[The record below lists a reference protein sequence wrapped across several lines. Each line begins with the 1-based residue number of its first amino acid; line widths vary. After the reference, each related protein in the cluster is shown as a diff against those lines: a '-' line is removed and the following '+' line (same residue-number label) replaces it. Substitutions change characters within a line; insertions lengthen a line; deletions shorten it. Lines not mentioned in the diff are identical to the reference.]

1 MAYNEFGIYEP
12 RDPDLDQMRLALTKQ
27 PSLASQIPG
36 SNVKAPK
43 PNRPLDQAELNIKS
57 VAASLNPLMMMKT
70 MQDAVKT
77 AVINPLLMPA
87 SIAVEAAQGTP
98 AREITGSRFYQ
109 EPTTPVG
116 QAFERDLGKVMEAA
130 KVPHM
135 FPTAPRPAGMR
146 PALTPNDVRVMG
158 AEATRV
164 ARGIKD
170 IPSDFANAQSG
181 FTRMDPVTQQPTYG
195 ATLQGVAEGIGDL
208 AQSRRD
214 AGMSLVPGIPDVL
227 TPETSMYAVRPKG
240 TRLVTPTR
248 TSADPNFTYQRDP
261 AGSVLKR
268 EFARPYATDIDP
280 VELQGIAE
288 STQAK
293 MPNAQATEQAFTNYS
308 NQRMEEMFP
317 DAPDSFQAQEAFR
330 AKYST
335 PESQAQLQLQLLDD
349 FLQTPEGQATGMA
362 RPAELEQRH
371 LAAMKWLTGPFSNY
385 IERNLG
391 TEGDPLVKLA
401 SQGFTMRPADEL
413 RAEQVN
419 RIGIAMGQREKGGY
433 PQEGSFE
440 KLIESK
446 QSELESARTEL
457 RELETRRTELAT
469 AARAQGLEDPAR
481 LPAYAELTN
490 PIRAKAA
497 ARDKLQRELDNLYTG
512 AAYEDISDAAVRINP
527 AEKVR
532 ESMDYPQKQ
541 FYPTL
546 MQTPAD
552 TKVYAASATSMGD
565 TGIQDIAKTFY
576 DDVMSGKIPLD
587 KVEKTTVENFVRRK
601 SEERV
606 KTEADKKAKEAQ
618 YIATAEDNL
627 RAVLQFEVPNDMT
640 FGNAGVILLDQNTPE
655 SIAVARVSED
665 TAILDHCV
673 GEGGSASSDAINPFT
688 GKRKR
693 YEPIIDIVTGQRNP
707 NSSRTG
713 TSYTRGLA
721 NGNQLASIR
730 SLETGRPVAT
740 LQFDTS
746 HLGANGQQ
754 MYRIGYASGYSNGDI
769 DPAYSASIR
778 DYLNSRADNIASSGE
793 NLADHAGVY
802 DTKSPDD
809 MRRLARKSGL
819 ITGNINDA
827 LDNLPRFVLADD
839 VVKAAQEL
847 ATPAPARG
855 AVATPEPAVMTAAE
869 AGAMTGDLTIAMSN
883 AVDTLRADYGDRAA
897 NVLDSVIRDRMREF
911 LDGIRNEQL
920 PLALGLLQRALRQ
933 DEMLFVA
940 SNSNLNQQVGD
951 GLSEF
956 LADLDGIID
965 HNERQ
970 LQGRNAAP
978 DNFNFAN
985 LFEPEPNH
993 PANLPAP
1000 VPAQDVGFNFRSM
1013 LDRTANDL
1021 AQNAGADISR
1031 TVWDAARELQDV
1043 IDPQQDPVA
1052 FAMALRDV
1060 ANTQESMSAEL
1071 ALYDLADQLE
1081 TAYSRQ
1087 VAAELLEMG
1096 RNPDGTL
1103 NLPDLMDTANALSIG
1118 ELDHPAYRD
1127 IPPGPVRAEAM
1138 RGVLDNFNNM
1148 VVAAQREQQ
1157 PTPAQLALAQVPAAQ
1172 PANAVTDADVAL
1184 YERFNDIVYQAIEND
1199 GFDPGGYTNQDLADL
1214 VRNDEVGGGLDDLTP
1229 TQRDRLAS
1237 LVSEYGYDGNIY
1249 ANAEGAMQPAPAPAP
1264 VPAQAPAPMAP
1275 RSAIP
1280 AEVRNMTLGQL
1291 GARMDLDAVQQVHR
1305 LSDQLTD
1312 VNDREDLPRIVDLIR
1327 SHLMGEWENFNPMQR
1342 ELLARRVDER
1352 YENAPPTPVAMPAP
1366 NTPEAAQ
1373 LREDAMQIGDTL
1385 DEAYFVEAE
1394 QEGVG
1399 AAPMIRNYIR
1409 NLDVNSLTD
1418 ILGMAGDSFDITP
1431 QLVNA
1436 VRQELEQYLARYEGR
1451 APEGY
1456 QAGGSVKKKEV
1467 PEVKTPWLFS
1477 VPTYSET
1484 VAYEMYPGQ
1493 KGQDD
1498 QRDAARHM
1506 LAAGTLARKYG
1517 PGAAE
1522 FLGKAHEVATSPIQ
1536 AAKTLFGGK
1545 MPRDYDMDTHN
1556 NTIGMQLGQRAKTQ
1570 AELEALVQIEAERA
1584 SRTQIP
1590 GRAFINKAHGGIVKQ
1605 NPSVEQMRFE
1615 IMMRGK

>member
-12 RDPDLDQMRLALTKQ
+12 RDPELDQMRLALTKR
-27 PSLASQIPG
+27 PDLASQIPG
-36 SNVKAPK
+36 SNVKAPP
-43 PNRPLDQAELNIKS
+43 PNRPLDQAELNLKS
-57 VAASLNPLMMMKT
+57 VASSLNPLMMMRT
-70 MQDAVKT
+70 LQDAVKT
-77 AVINPLLMPA
+77 TVINPLLMPA
-87 SIAVEAAQGTP
+87 SIAVEALQGTP
-98 AREITGSRFYQ
+98 ARDITGSKFYQ

-116 QAFERDLGKVMEAA
+116 QAFERDLGKVMDAA

-146 PALTPNDVRVMG
+146 PALTPNDARVMG

-181 FTRMDPVTQQPTYG
+181 FTRMDPVTNQPTYG

-214 AGMSLVPGIPDVL
+214 AGMSLVPGIPDVI

-248 TSADPNFTYQRDP
+248 TSTNPNFTYQRDP
-261 AGSVLKR
+261 AGDVLKR
-268 EFARPYATDIDP
+268 EFARPYATEVTP
-280 VELQGIAE
+280 TEMEGIAE
-288 STQAK
+288 RAQGK
-293 MPNAQATEQAFTNYS
+293 MPNARAVETAFNS
-308 NQRMEEMFP
+308 FVSQRMGEMFP
-317 DAPDSFQAQEAFR
+317 DAPDLFQAQEAFDAR
-330 AKYST
+330 YSE
-335 PESQAQLQLQLLDD
+335 PESKATARLQLMDD
-349 FLQTPEGQATGMA
+349 FLQTPEGQASGLA

-413 RAEQVN
+413 RSEQVN
-419 RIGIAMGQREKGGY
+419 RIGIAMQEREKGGY
-433 PQEGSFE
+433 PREGSFE
-440 KLIESK
+440 KLLESK
-446 QSELESARTEL
+446 EGELSAVRTEL
-457 RELETRRTELAT
+457 RDLETRRTELAT
-469 AARAQGLEDPAR
+469 AARAQGLEDPAE

-497 ARDKLQRELDNLYTG
+497 ARDKLQKELDNLYTG
-512 AAYEDISDAAVRINP
+512 AAYEDITDAAVRTNP
-527 AEKVR
+527 ASRVQEA
-532 ESMDYPQKQ
+532 MDYPQKQ

-552 TKVYAASATSMGD
+552 AKVYAASATSMGD

-587 KVEKTTVENFVRRK
+587 KVEKTTVENFVRKK

-606 KTEADKKAKEAQ
+606 KTESEKKAKEAQ
-618 YIATAEDNL
+618 YIATVEDNL

-655 SIAVARVSED
+655 SIAVDRVSED
-665 TAILDHCV
+665 TAVLDHCV
-673 GEGGSASSDAINPFT
+673 GEGGSASSDAINLFT

-693 YEPIIDIVTGQRNP
+693 YEPIIDPVTGQRNP

-713 TSYTRGLA
+713 TAYTRGLA
-721 NGNQLASIR
+721 SGNQLASIR

-754 MYRIGYASGYSNGDI
+754 MYRIGYASGYANGDI
-769 DPAYSASIR
+769 DPAYASSIR

-819 ITGNINDA
+819 GTADVNDA
-827 LDNLPRFVLADD
+827 VENLPRFVLADD
-839 VVKAAQEL
+839 VLKAMQAL
-847 ATPAPARG
+847 ATSTPTRSAPAILSMALQDIVRNG
-855 AVATPEPAVMTAAE
+855 LDANDYATVYNIPLDTVEEMLARLRDPDMTMVNLT
-869 AGAMTGDLTIAMSN
+869 AMRDN
-883 AVDTLRADYGDRAA
+883 A
-897 NVLDSVIRDRMREF
+897 
-911 LDGIRNEQL
+911 
-920 PLALGLLQRALRQ
+920 LQRAQ
-933 DEMLFVA
+933 GTF
-940 SNSNLNQQVGD
+940 
-951 GLSEF
+951 F
-956 LADLDGIID
+956 ADLTGAQA
-965 HNERQ
+965 E
-970 LQGRNAAP
+970 NAAQMLTVIIGDTLAQQAP
-978 DNFNFAN
+978 ADNFNFAN

-1000 VPAQDVGFNFRSM
+1000 VMPM
-1013 LDRTANDL
+1013 LDYPGIRDRIIDDLARNEGMDVAERVETIAARTAENINPRL
-1021 AQNAGADISR
+1021 
-1031 TVWDAARELQDV
+1031 
-1043 IDPQQDPVA
+1043 DPGS
-1052 FAMALRDV
+1052 FATALRDA
-1060 ANTQESMSAEL
+1060 ANEQPSARVEM

-1081 TAYSRQ
+1081 TGQSRQ

-1103 NLPDLMDTANALSIG
+1103 NLPDLMDTVNALSIG

-1127 IPPGPVRAEAM
+1127 IPPGLVRAEAM

-1148 VVAAQREQQ
+1148 VVAAQRAQQ
-1157 PTPAQLALAQVPAAQ
+1157 PAPINDLTQMTRQQLVERIDPNHWPIINARSDLAIIMARQDPDPESFVAAIRNGEL
-1172 PANAVTDADVAL
+1172 PDTTSGLNP
-1184 YERFNDIVYQAIEND
+1184 YEREVIA
-1199 GFDPGGYTNQDLADL
+1199 QD
-1214 VRNDEVGGGLDDLTP
+1214 VRD
-1229 TQRDRLAS
+1229 S
-1237 LVSEYGYDGNIY
+1237 LFMQ
-1249 ANAEGAMQPAPAPAP
+1249 GAMQ
-1264 VPAQAPAPMAP
+1264 PAQAPAPMAP

-1280 AEVRNMTLGQL
+1280 PEVRNMTLGQL
-1291 GARMDLDAVQQVHR
+1291 GAQMDLDAVQQVHR

-1327 SHLMGEWENFNPMQR
+1327 NNLMGEWENFNPAQR
-1342 ELLARRVDER
+1342 ELLARRVDEH

-1366 NTPEAAQ
+1366 GTPEAAQ

-1394 QEGVG
+1394 EGPG

-1431 QLVNA
+1431 QLVEA

-1456 QAGGSVKKKEV
+1456 QAGGSVKKA
-1467 PEVKTPWLFS
+1467 PEVKTPGLFS

-1517 PGAAE
+1517 PGTAE
-1522 FLGKAHEVATSPIQ
+1522 FLGKAHEVATSPVQ

-1556 NTIGMQLGQRAKTQ
+1556 NSIGMQLGQRAKTQ
-1570 AELEALVQIEAERA
+1570 AELEALVQMEAERA

-1590 GRAFINKAHGGIVKQ
+1590 GRAFINKADGGIVKQ

>member
-12 RDPDLDQMRLALTKQ
+12 RDPDLDQMRLALTKR
-27 PSLASQIPG
+27 PDLASQIPG
-36 SNVKAPK
+36 SSVQAPK
-43 PNRPLDQAELNIKS
+43 ADRPLDRAELNFKNI
-57 VAASLNPLMMMKT
+57 AASLNPLMAMKT
-70 MQDAVKT
+70 MQDVVKT

-98 AREITGSRFYQ
+98 ARQITGSKFYQ
-109 EPTTPVG
+109 APTTPLG
-116 QAFERDLGKVMEAA
+116 QVFESDLSKAAEAA

-146 PALTPNDVRVMG
+146 PVVTPNDVRVMG

-164 ARGIKD
+164 GRQVRD

-181 FTRMDPVTQQPTYG
+181 FTRTDPVTNQPTYG
-195 ATLQGVAEGIGDL
+195 AKLQGVAESVGDL
-208 AQSRRD
+208 AQSRRES
-214 AGMSLVPGIPDVL
+214 GLSLVPGVPDII

-248 TSADPNFTYQRDP
+248 TSANPNFTYQFDP
-261 AGSVLKR
+261 TGDVLKR
-268 EFARPYATDIDP
+268 EFATPYATDIDP
-280 VELQGIAE
+280 IELQGIAE

-293 MPNAQATEQAFTNYS
+293 MPNARAVEQAFTNYS
-308 NQRMEEMFP
+308 NLRVQEMFP

-349 FLQTPEGQATGMA
+349 FLQTPEGQASGLA

-371 LAAMKWLTGPFSNY
+371 LAAMKWLTGPFTNY
-385 IERNLG
+385 IDRNLG

-401 SQGFTMRPADEL
+401 SQGFTMRSPEEL
-413 RAEQVN
+413 RAEQVG
-419 RIGIAMGQREKGGY
+419 RIGVAMDAREMGGY
-433 PQEGSFE
+433 PKEGSFDSVIGAKE
-440 KLIESK
+440 LKLSA
-446 QSELESARTEL
+446 ARTEL
-457 RELETRRTELAT
+457 SDLETRRSELAT
-469 AARAQGLEDPAR
+469 AARAQGLEDPAA

-497 ARDKLQRELDNLYTG
+497 ARDKLQKELENLYTG
-512 AAYEDISDAAVRINP
+512 AAYEDVSDAAVRVRP
-527 AEKVR
+527 ANMVR
-532 ESMDYPQKQ
+532 ERLDYPQKQ

-546 MQTPAD
+546 AQTPAD
-552 TKVYAASATSMGD
+552 ALTYNANVAGIDD

-576 DDVMSGKIPLD
+576 DDVMAGKIPLD

-606 KTEADKKAKEAQ
+606 KSEAEKKAREAQ

-627 RAVLQFEVPNDMT
+627 KAVLQYDVPNSMT

-665 TAILDHCV
+665 TAVLDHCV
-673 GEGGSASSDAINPFT
+673 GEGGSASNNVMNPFT
-688 GKRKR
+688 GKQRR
-693 YEPIIDIVTGQRNP
+693 YEPIIDLVTGQKNP
-707 NSSRTG
+707 NASKSG
-713 TSYTRGLA
+713 TAYTRGLA

-740 LQFDTS
+740 LQFETS
-746 HLGANGQQ
+746 HLGTNGRQ
-754 MYRIGYASGYSNGDI
+754 MYRIGYASGVQNGKI
-769 DPAYSASIR
+769 DPAYATSIR
-778 DYLNSRADNIASSGE
+778 DYLNSRADDIGGAGD
-793 NLADHAGVY
+793 NLADNAGVY
-802 DTKSPDD
+802 DTKSSDD
-809 MRRLARKSGL
+809 LRMLMRKSNL
-819 ITGNINDA
+819 VTADVNDVVGS
-827 LDNLPRFVLADD
+827 LPRFVLADD
-839 VVKAAQEL
+839 VVKAVAGL
-847 ATPAPARG
+847 ATPAPTRG
-855 AVATPEPAVMTAAE
+855 AVATTEPAVMTAAE
-869 AGAMTGDLTIAMSN
+869 SGAVTGDLTIAMSN
-883 AVDTLRADYGDRAA
+883 AVDTLRADYGDRVA
-897 NVLDSVIRDRMREF
+897 NGLEGVIRDRMREF
-911 LDGIRNEQL
+911 LDGVRNEQL
-920 PLALGLLQRALRQ
+920 PLALGALQRALRQ
-933 DEMLFVA
+933 DEMMFVA
-940 SNSNLNQQVGD
+940 SNSDFNQQVGD

-965 HNERQ
+965 HNERL
-970 LQGRNAAP
+970 LQGRNEPAA
-978 DNFNFAN
+978 DFNFAN

-1000 VPAQDVGFNFRSM
+1000 AQVPAQAPAIDFPGI
-1013 LDRTANDL
+1013 LDRTLWNL
-1021 AQNAGADISR
+1021 SQNEGMDVSNRVETI
-1031 TVWDAARELQDV
+1031 AARIAERINPRL
-1043 IDPQQDPVA
+1043 DPERYAVA
-1052 FAMALRDV
+1052 LTEAADRENSERV
-1060 ANTQESMSAEL
+1060 EL
-1071 ALYDLADQLE
+1071 ALYDLADQLT
-1081 TAYSRQ
+1081 TANIQQQPTSQRY
-1087 VAAELLEMG
+1087 ATELLEMG
-1096 RNPDGTL
+1096 RNADGTL
-1103 NLPDLMDTANALSIG
+1103 NRPDLMDTVNALSIG
-1118 ELDHPAYRD
+1118 ELDHPAFRH
-1127 IPPGPVRAEAM
+1127 IPPGLERAEAM
-1138 RGVLDNFNNM
+1138 APVLEHFNRL
-1148 VVAAQREQQ
+1148 VGDALRAD
-1157 PTPAQLALAQVPAAQ
+1157 ALAQVPAQ
-1172 PANAVTDADVAL
+1172 
-1184 YERFNDIVYQAIEND
+1184 
-1199 GFDPGGYTNQDLADL
+1199 
-1214 VRNDEVGGGLDDLTP
+1214 
-1229 TQRDRLAS
+1229 
-1237 LVSEYGYDGNIY
+1237 
-1249 ANAEGAMQPAPAPAP
+1249 AP
-1264 VPAQAPAPMAP
+1264 VQPPAPMAP

-1291 GARMDLDAVQQVHR
+1291 GARMDLDAIQQVHR
-1305 LSDQLTD
+1305 LSDLITD
-1312 VNDREDLPRIVDLIR
+1312 VNDREDLPRIVSLVR
-1327 SHLMGEWENFNPMQR
+1327 NNLMGEWEEFDMTQR
-1342 ELLARRVDER
+1342 ELLARRIDEH

-1366 NTPEAAQ
+1366 DTPEAAQ

-1394 QEGVG
+1394 EGPG
-1399 AAPMIRNYIR
+1399 AAPMIRHYIR

-1431 QLVNA
+1431 QLVEA

-1456 QAGGSVKKKEV
+1456 QAGGSVKKKEA

-1493 KGQDD
+1493 RGQDD

-1517 PGAAE
+1517 PGTAE

-1590 GRAFINKAHGGIVKQ
+1590 GRAFINKADGGIVKQ